1 MSPPIPPTP
10 KTRKHNTKKDGDSG
24 LTPGSTIGGKTD
36 KAGKT
41 STLGKIG
48 NVGLVVGSVVGGI
61 ILIPKAIGSG
71 WASMTGLPEESMY
84 IGSCCSSICCF
95 FASIAMMF
103 MFAQNMTGNV
113 NLG

>member
-1 MSPPIPPTP
+1 MSGVKPL
-10 KTRKHNTKKDGDSG
+10 KDPDVPG
-24 LTPGSTIGGKTD
+24 PGSTGTIGGKTD
-36 KAGKT
+36 KSGKT
-41 STLGKIG
+41 STLGRIG

-113 NLG
+113 NLGGGG